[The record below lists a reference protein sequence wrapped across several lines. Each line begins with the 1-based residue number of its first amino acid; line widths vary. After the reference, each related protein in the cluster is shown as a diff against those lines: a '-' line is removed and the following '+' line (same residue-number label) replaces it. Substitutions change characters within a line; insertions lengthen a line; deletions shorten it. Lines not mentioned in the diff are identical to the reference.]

1 MNAHHQPTARSFAI
15 FYVMGIALVA
25 LSAWAAW
32 SFWTARETR
41 EAAEAK
47 LRAGQQ
53 SAGPSVVVARSQ
65 RGPNVRRL
73 VLVGEALPVKSV
85 TLYSKVSGYLSRI
98 TVDVGDRVKAGQ
110 VIAEVQSPEL
120 DAQIATIMAGL
131 ENKRQIARRTE
142 ELAAQGFF
150 SQQALDNAR
159 TEVRVAEAQIAELR
173 TLGGYRVLRAPF
185 AGVVTARH
193 ADPGALITNA
203 ASNQTAALPVVSISD
218 TARLKVTVYAEQA
231 EATAMHAG
239 LQAEVTDAAVA
250 DRKRLGTVARVS
262 GELDGRTRTLRTEV
276 EFDNTDGS
284 FVAGSFVNVAL
295 LLPATSYV
303 EVPAG
308 ALVTRDKKP
317 MVGTVDAQQKVH
329 FLPVQVAGTDGKVVR
344 IASGLEENVAVALNP
359 PPGLAE
365 GSHVVVQTPPGAP
378 KPAPAPGATPPPAS
392 AKPVPTGAEGPKAGK
407 P

>member
-1 MNAHHQPTARSFAI
+1 
-15 FYVMGIALVA
+15 
-25 LSAWAAW
+25 
-32 SFWTARETR
+32 
-41 EAAEAK
+41 
-47 LRAGQQ
+47 
-53 SAGPSVVVARSQ
+53 
-65 RGPNVRRL
+65 
-73 VLVGEALPVKSV
+73 
-85 TLYSKVSGYLSRI
+85 
-98 TVDVGDRVKAGQ
+98 
-110 VIAEVQSPEL
+110 
-120 DAQIATIMAGL
+120 
-131 ENKRQIARRTE
+131 
-142 ELAAQGFF
+142 
-150 SQQALDNAR
+150 
-159 TEVRVAEAQIAELR
+159 VRVAEAQIAELR

-378 KPAPAPGATPPPAS
+378 KPAPAPVATPAPAGADS
-392 AKPVPTGAEGPKAGK
+392 PKAAKP
-407 P
+407 

>member
-1 MNAHHQPTARSFAI
+1 MNADHQPTARSFAL
-15 FYVMGIALVA
+15 FYFIGIALVA
-25 LSAWAAW
+25 GSAWAAW
-32 SFWTARETR
+32 TFWTAREAR

-47 LRAGQQ
+47 QRAGQQ
-53 SAGPSVVVARSQ
+53 AAGPGVVVARSQ

-120 DAQIATIMAGL
+120 DAQIATIVAGL
-131 ENKRQIARRTE
+131 DNKRQIARRTA
-142 ELAAQGFF
+142 ELASQGFF

-185 AGVVTARH
+185 AGVVTARY
-193 ADPGALITNA
+193 ADPGALVTNA

-231 EATAMHAG
+231 EATAVRAG
-239 LQAEVTDAAVA
+239 LEAEVADAAA
-250 DRKRLGTVARVS
+250 PERKRVGTVARVS
-262 GELDGRTRTLRTEV
+262 GELDARTRTLRTEV
-276 EFDNTDGS
+276 EFDNADGG
-284 FVAGSFVNVAL
+284 FLPGSFVNVAL

-317 MVGTVDAQQKVH
+317 MVGTVDGEQKVH
-329 FLPVQVAGTDGKVVR
+329 FVPVQVAGTDGKVVR
-344 IASGLEENVAVALNP
+344 IASGLEENVTVALNP

-365 GSHVVVQTPPGAP
+365 GSHVVVQAPPGASKP
-378 KPAPAPGATPPPAS
+378 AAAPAASPPAPAKPAPAGAESPKA
-392 AKPVPTGAEGPKAGK
+392 AKP
-407 P
+407 